1 MKTVISALLLLTA
14 VVSLQAQARDAETL
28 YNQSCIACHAS
39 GAAGAPKMGDAKAWA
54 PRLAQGDATL
64 LKHTKEGLNA
74 MPPKGMC
81 MDCTDEEFTAL
92 IKYMSGAK

>member
-1 MKTVISALLLLTA
+1 MKNIMFAVLSLVTVISFN
-14 VVSLQAQARDAETL
+14 AQAREAETL

-39 GAAGAPKMGDAKAWA
+39 GAAGAPKTGDAAAWK
-54 PRLAQGDATL
+54 PRLEQGMDTL

-81 MDCTDEEFTAL
+81 MDCTDDEFKAL
-92 IKYMSGAK
+92 INYMSGAK

>member
-1 MKTVISALLLLTA
+1 MKLVISSIVLLTS
-14 VVSLQAQARDAETL
+14 VVSLQVQARDAETI

-39 GAAGAPKMGDAKAWA
+39 GAAGAPKTGDTAAWA
-54 PRLAQGDATL
+54 PRLAQGEATL

-81 MDCTDEEFTAL
+81 MDCTDDEFKAL
-92 IKYMSGAK
+92 IKFMSSAK